1 LALYEEPLL
10 SAFILSALFYAYRGY
25 KKGAPWSS
33 TGREWTD
40 VSGIGDADGGGRG
53 VVVVRQMAIETI
65 ECGIW
70 FLVSCCAFCYICNC
84 MIFGFLAPF
93 L

>member
-1 LALYEEPLL
+1 VL
-10 SAFILSALFYAYRGY
+10 SSYQHYFMPIEAI
-25 KKGAPWSS
+25 KKELHGVQP
-33 TGREWTD
+33 G
-40 VSGIGDADGGGRG
+40 VSGPMFRALVMQMVVVGG

-65 ECGIW
+65 EYGIW